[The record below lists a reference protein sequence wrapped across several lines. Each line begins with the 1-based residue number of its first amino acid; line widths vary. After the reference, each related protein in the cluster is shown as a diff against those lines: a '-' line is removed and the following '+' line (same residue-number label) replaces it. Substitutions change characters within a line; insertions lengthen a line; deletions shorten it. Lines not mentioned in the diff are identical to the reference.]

1 MISNSLLIPT
11 AVEELNINLLWAV
24 IEQNRTEQNRT
35 AQHST
40 AKKNRKEQKRAE
52 KNRKE
57 PKRKE
62 KKINITSP
70 TLVHALV

>member
-11 AVEELNINLLWAV
+11 AVEELNMNLLWAV
-24 IEQNRTEQNRT
+24 IEQNGT

-40 AKKNRKEQKRAE
+40 AKINRKEQKRAE
-52 KNRKE
+52 KSRKE
-57 PKRKE
+57 QKRTE
-62 KKINITSP
+62 KKSNITSP